1 MGEKKSTS
9 PTRPPTLPSLIFFR
23 CYFLRL
29 DKCQED
35 LNMHLLCRDLEVNY
49 SILDRKSNRTE
60 LNKRFGSVLKKF
72 DSISV
77 LRILIFLIRFRF

>member
-1 MGEKKSTS
+1 
-9 PTRPPTLPSLIFFR
+9 
-23 CYFLRL
+23 
-29 DKCQED
+29 
-35 LNMHLLCRDLEVNY
+35 MHLLCRDLEVNY

-60 LNKRFGSVLKKF
+60 LTKRFGSVLKKF